1 MIPGEAGSG
10 SVPETIVGVDVV
22 KVAVVGEDA
31 VLSARAIPAGSVSMA
46 NRRTMTADFDFA
58 SLNISFSPDV
68 RRLRWGESRNFRPQ
82 NRWIWIES

>member
-22 KVAVVGEDA
+22 EVAVVGDGV
-31 VLSARAIPAGSVSMA
+31 VLSAWAIPAGSVRTA
-46 NRRTMTADFDFA
+46 NKRTTADFDFA
-58 SLNISFSPDV
+58 GLNISFSPDV